1 MPGLLGLGTGN
12 NFGSLPDSGK
22 VAQPQ
27 EMVEKLGEVCEGF
40 AGEVAQH

>member
-1 MPGLLGLGTGN
+1 MFVVFGDGD

-27 EMVEKLGEVCEGF
+27 KMVEKLGEVCEGL
-40 AGEVAQH
+40 AGKVA